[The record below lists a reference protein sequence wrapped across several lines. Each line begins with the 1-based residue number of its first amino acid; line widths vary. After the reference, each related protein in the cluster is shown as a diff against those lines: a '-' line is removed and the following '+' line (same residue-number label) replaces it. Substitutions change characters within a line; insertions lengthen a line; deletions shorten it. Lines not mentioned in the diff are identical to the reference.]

1 MCGIVGIFDRRGK
14 REFDRALLGRMND
27 SQTHRG
33 PDEHGL
39 YLAPG
44 IGLGHRRLS
53 IIDLK
58 SGQQPLFNA
67 DKSVVVVYNGE
78 IYNFPQLRADLIERG
93 YQFHTHCDTEVI
105 VNAWSE
111 WGSDCVHQFRGMF
124 AFALWDTA
132 KEKLFL
138 ARDRIGIKPLYYA
151 FLDDGTLVFGS
162 ELKSLLHY
170 PGLPRQIDPKAVEE
184 YFAYGYIPD
193 PRSIFRGVKKLKPGY
208 YLEQARGADP
218 AKPERYWEITFRHAI
233 GISEEDV
240 GLELIERLRE
250 AIDLRMIAD
259 VPLGAFL
266 SGGVDSSAVVALMAG
281 LSPDAIN
288 TYSIGFDQPD
298 YDETSFAQEVA
309 NQYHTNH
316 HTRIVDPND
325 FDLVD
330 RLASMYDEPFADSSA
345 MPTYRVCQLAREQVI
360 VALSGDGGDEVFAGY
375 RRYRWHQNEQYIREI
390 LPKGLRKPIFGLLG
404 RLYPKMDWAPRFL
417 RAKTTFQSLAM
428 TPREAY
434 FHSVSITTDAQRA
447 RMFSPAMRRNLQGY
461 NAMEVLRRYMDHA
474 PVEDELSRIQYA
486 DMKTYLPGD
495 ILTKVDR
502 ASMAHSLEVRVPLL
516 DHRFLEWATKIPPKM
531 RLRGQEGKYI
541 FKKSL
546 QGHLSDNILY
556 RDKMGFAVPLEKWFR
571 GPLRE
576 KIDAAMSS
584 EMLADTGFFDM
595 DHLKKLVREHQS
607 GSSNHTT
614 SLWALM
620 MFESSL
626 RHMQGIG
633 NP

>member
-1 MCGIVGIFDRRGK
+1 MCGIVGIFDSRGQ
-14 REFDRALLGRMND
+14 RDINRDLLGRMND

-39 YLAPG
+39 YTAPG

-58 SGQQPLFNA
+58 SGQQPLFND
-67 DKSVVVVYNGE
+67 DKTVVVVYNGE
-78 IYNFPQLRADLIERG
+78 IYNFQQLRQDLVERG
-93 YQFHTHCDTEVI
+93 YVFHTHCDTEVI
-105 VNAWSE
+105 VNAWTE
-111 WGSDCVHQFRGMF
+111 WGIDCVHQFRGMF
-124 AFALWDTA
+124 AFAIWDTRQ
-132 KEKLFL
+132 EKLFL

-151 FLDDGTLVFGS
+151 FLEDGTLIFGS

-170 PGLPRQIDPKAVEE
+170 PGLPREMDSKAVEE

-193 PRSIFRGVKKLKPGY
+193 PKSIFKGVKKLKPGH
-208 YLEQARGADP
+208 YLEQRRGAP
-218 AKPERYWEITFRHAI
+218 KAHPERYWEISFRHHI
-233 GISEEDV
+233 GVSEEAVCDD
-240 GLELIERLRE
+240 LTERLRE
-250 AIDLRMIAD
+250 AVRIRMIAD

-266 SGGVDSSAVVALMAG
+266 SGGVDSSAIVSLMAG
-281 LSPDAIN
+281 LSKDAIN

-298 YDETSFAQEVA
+298 YDETAYAEEVA

-316 HTRIVDPND
+316 HTRVVDPND
-325 FDLVD
+325 FDLID

-345 MPTYRVCQLAREQVI
+345 MPTYRVCELAREQVI

-375 RRYRWHQNEQYIREI
+375 RRYRWHQNEQHIREI
-390 LPKGLRKPIFGLLG
+390 LPQALRGPVFGFLG
-404 RLYPKMDWAPRFL
+404 RHYPKLDWAPRFL
-417 RAKTTFQSLAM
+417 RAKTTFQGLAM
-428 TPREAY
+428 SPAQAY
-434 FHSVSITTDAQRA
+434 FHSVSILSDATRA
-447 RMFSPAMRRNLQGY
+447 RIFSPTMRRDLQGY
-461 NAMEVLRRYMDHA
+461 KAINVLHKYMDNA

-486 DMKTYLPGD
+486 DLKTYLPGD

-516 DHRFLEWATKIPPKM
+516 DHRFLEWATKIPPRM

-546 QGHLSDNILY
+546 EGKLSDKILY
-556 RDKMGFAVPLEKWFR
+556 RDKMGFAVPLENWFR
-571 GPLRE
+571 GPLRD
-576 KIDAAMSS
+576 KISAAMSS
-584 EMLADTGFFDM
+584 EILADTGFFEM
-595 DHLKKLVREHQS
+595 DYLKTLVTEHQS
-607 GSSNHTT
+607 GTWNHSTA
-614 SLWALM
+614 LWALM

-633 NP
+633 K